1 MTARQSWGRA
11 EVWSAKSPSVAI
23 GVTVQVEEAIVVVG
37 WWVDVRRSQLVFA
50 SMLGGNA
57 TVELADVV
65 AATRVMYKDLVSA
78 IVACLV
84 QLLIQKYVIAL
95 ESPLSV
101 LIRQ

>member
-1 MTARQSWGRA
+1 
-11 EVWSAKSPSVAI
+11 
-23 GVTVQVEEAIVVVG
+23 
-37 WWVDVRRSQLVFA
+37 
-50 SMLGGNA
+50 MLGGNA